1 MSTKT
6 NTHTQCEYWALQEEL
21 EQRYGPGLAQEIIDQ
36 IKKADDPDDVPPY
49 MTVKTLS
56 EATEIFREDTRRK
69 VKAVRRSKDVDKA
82 LTKNVISF
90 GAERQMRELEHMLAL
105 YFHCQQTFY
114 RLYRKALAAYIEE
127 MPGQK
132 RYQPTPYEPVI
143 SRAA

>member
-6 NTHTQCEYWALQEEL
+6 NPRTQNEYWALQEEL

-36 IKKADDPDDVPPY
+36 IKKADDPDNVPPY

-56 EATEIFREDTRRK
+56 EATEIFREDTRKK
-69 VKAVRRSKDVDKA
+69 VKEVRTSKDVKKA
-82 LTKNVISF
+82 SANVVNF

-105 YFHCQQTFY
+105 YFQCQQTFY

-132 RYQPTPYEPVI
+132 RYQLRPYEPVI
-143 SRAA
+143 SCAA

>member
-6 NTHTQCEYWALQEEL
+6 NPHTQNEYWALQEEL

-49 MTVKTLS
+49 MAVKTLS
-56 EATEIFREDTRRK
+56 EATEIFRKDTRQK
-69 VKAVRRSKDVDKA
+69 VKEVRTSKDIKKA
-82 LTKNVISF
+82 SAKNVISF
-90 GAERQMRELEHMLAL
+90 SAERQMRELEHMLAL
-105 YFHCQQTFY
+105 YFQCQQTFY
-114 RLYRKALAAYIEE
+114 RLYRKTLAAYIEE

-132 RYQPTPYEPVI
+132 RYQLRPYEPVI

>member
-1 MSTKT
+1 MSTKI
-6 NTHTQCEYWALQEEL
+6 NPRTQNEYWALQEEL

-69 VKAVRRSKDVDKA
+69 VKEVRTS
-82 LTKNVISF
+82 KNVKNASANVVSF

-105 YFHCQQTFY
+105 YFQCQQTFY
-114 RLYRKALAAYIEE
+114 RLYRKALAAYIED
-127 MPGQK
+127 MPGK
-132 RYQPTPYEPVI
+132 KKYQPGSYEPVI
-143 SRAA
+143 SRVA